1 MHGLLRECA
10 VRAGQAGP
18 DDLLDAARRLLKA
31 RLYLNGAV
39 PSDGVAALAEAA
51 LADEHLGYLMKAL
64 GMYAWPAPTAGGT
77 PSEHGEG
84 YSGEI
89 PRRDVEG
96 VQGEVRI
103 ALYQL
108 ASVYAR
114 EGVGEGDVALV
125 RLGEDHTYSPPPR
138 YLSNNNA

>member
-10 VRAGQAGP
+10 VRARQAGP

-51 LADEHLGYLMKAL
+51 LADERLGYLMKAL

-77 PSEHGEG
+77 P
-84 YSGEI
+84 
-89 PRRDVEG
+89 
-96 VQGEVRI
+96 
-103 ALYQL
+103 
-108 ASVYAR
+108 
-114 EGVGEGDVALV
+114 
-125 RLGEDHTYSPPPR
+125 
-138 YLSNNNA
+138 